1 MEPDAPTVTDTVT
14 AEATAEGEV
23 ATTRTV
29 CAPPSSPT
37 DDNATP
43 DVSVRLNDKDVS
55 SLIVNS
61 APFTVTAEPPTD
73 ADPDKAT
80 VSGDSA
86 APSLRAVRLND
97 ADPDTAPAGMETV
110 NMSPV

>member
-1 MEPDAPTVTDTVT
+1 MDPDAPTVTATDT
-14 AEATAEGEV
+14 AEAGADAAV

-37 DDNATP
+37 DDNAML
-43 DVSVRLNDKDVS
+43 DVSVKLNDTEVS

-97 ADPDTAPAGMETV
+97 ADPDTAPAGMLTV